1 MKTALTA
8 TAILALAA
16 CDGADH
22 HGAAFRDLP
31 RVSVTELA
39 ERPEANLRKEVRLSG
54 TLTRQ

>member
-1 MKTALTA
+1 MKTTLTA

-31 RVSVTELA
+31 RVSVEELV
-39 ERPEANLRKEVRLSG
+39 ERPEANLRKEVRVTG
-54 TLTRQ
+54 TMTRQ